1 MPRPSQSS
9 SRRSS
14 RSQGSGGGSSTRS
27 RRGGFTLFERSNY
40 LFIALG
46 VAAVVA
52 GYGLM
57 YVENELHGTLSLY
70 VAPVVILGGYALV
83 AYGILHAPRAA
94 EETPEAADDDDA

>member
-14 RSQGSGGGSSTRS
+14 RSQGRGGESSSRS
-27 RRGGFTLFERSNY
+27 RRGGFTLFEQSNY

-46 VAAVVA
+46 VAAVIA

-57 YVENELHGTLSLY
+57 YAESELHGPLSLY
-70 VAPVVILGGYALV
+70 VAPVVTLGGYALV
-83 AYGILHAPRAA
+83 AYGILHAPRSAGD
-94 EETPEAADDDDA
+94 EASDASENA